1 MLDFSTH
8 AVAAYSALG
17 VKARHLRFGYA
28 EAWDRYREAVNPG
41 PPDLLF
47 LGNASVRRLELL
59 SGCGWVLARHDC
71 RLVIS
76 DNAAP
81 NTASSPTFLVGEE
94 KRELLARSRLLLNV
108 HSGEDPYFEWL
119 RLAEAM
125 HCGAVVLTEP
135 AIESEP
141 YQPGKHFLSA
151 AGSSLPHAIAAAL
164 EHESLLADVRG
175 AAYETLR
182 AHPMARTLDTLVG
195 AAEEL
200 RAGPVPQRVPARAR
214 VSSHTPTRAGTWRR
228 STPPATTR

>member
-1 MLDFSTH
+1 M
-8 AVAAYSALG
+8 
-17 VKARHLRFGYA
+17 
-28 EAWDRYREAVNPG
+28 NPG

-47 LGNASVRRLELL
+47 LGSASVRRLELL

-71 RLVIS
+71 QLVIS

-94 KRELLARSRLLLNV
+94 ENASCLARSRLLLNV

-164 EHESLLADVRG
+164 EDESLLADVRG
-175 AAYETLR
+175 TAYEMLR
-182 AHPMARTLDTLVG
+182 AHPMARTLGHAGGSGRRSARRARSATG
-195 AAEEL
+195 A
-200 RAGPVPQRVPARAR
+200 GRAR
-214 VSSHTPTRAGTWRR
+214 VSSHIPTRAGPRR
-228 STPPATTR
+228 ASTPPATTR